1 MEKSTV
7 DHQRE
12 DKHSNSTRSA
22 HGRNLAHNSF
32 MSLKLKYFGHIKRS
46 SDLERSVGN
55 PDRRNRCRPAKGYT
69 PGIIDILERK
79 CFILGNRS

>member
-32 MSLKLKYFGHIKRS
+32 MSLKLKYFGHIKHKNGFHRT
-46 SDLERSVGN
+46 LKERMVPG
-55 PDRRNRCRPAKGYT
+55 RKGTQYWLKHV
-69 PGIIDILERK
+69 DYLF
-79 CFILGNRS
+79 FIVVFWFSR